1 MSNFDFLQREWF
13 AIHDTCVKA
22 ESYVNSDARA
32 ACFYARIA
40 LEQMVG
46 WLYKYDKNYTCYDE
60 NLGARIYEPCF
71 RNTAGDAI
79 FTKATV
85 IVTIGN
91 RAAHGKSTKTADALA
106 VNAELFHVAYWLART
121 YGERAR
127 PDPALQFNPTLIPVS
142 RSQTAIPIAQLERV
156 ELDLRMQQAENQ
168 TLRTELEKLKE
179 QYAQV
184 RSINEQIRD
193 THNYNE
199 AQTRDYFIDLLLNEA
214 GFALDHADDKEYKV
228 EGMPNNQNVGFVD
241 YVLWGADRQPLAV
254 VEAKRT
260 KRNPLEGQQQ
270 AKLYADC
277 LEAKFGRRPVIY
289 LTNGYEHYFWD
300 DTAAPMRKVSGFHKR
315 DELELLM
322 QRRTARLSLTT
333 ENINADIAGRAYQ
346 QQAIRSVA
354 EAIEQQN
361 QRRSLL
367 VMATGSGKTRTVIAL
382 VDLMMRCNYV
392 KRVLFLADRVSLVNQ
407 AAREFGKNLASV
419 GVVNLRDNSDATG
432 RVYVSTYPTMLNL
445 INNNTD
451 VVRKFGIG
459 YFDLVIVDE
468 AHRSIYSKY
477 GALFNYFDSYLVGLT
492 ATPKNE
498 VDHNTYQ
505 LFQLERGVPTFNYSL
520 DEAIRER
527 HLVPYKAISVP
538 LKFQREGIKYDDLSE
553 EEKQQWDEKDWGEE
567 GAPDQVAAGALN
579 KWLFN
584 EDTVD
589 KVLEHVMTQGEM
601 VASGDR
607 LGKTII
613 FAKNNDHAEFIEKR
627 FNINYP
633 QYNGKFARVIT
644 YKVNYAQSLIDS
656 FSNKD
661 DEPHIAISVDM
672 MDTGIDVPEVLNLV
686 FFKQVHSK
694 TKFWQMIGRGTR
706 LCENLYAPSRDKKFF
721 NIFDF
726 CQNFEYFSQN
736 PNVVDSPKTDSLDT
750 RLFKKRLSLLDEI
763 DNTVRPK
770 PAEPAQVEEAELRT
784 YTADLLHDIV
794 SNMTLDNIS
803 VRPQRLYVE
812 KYSVKDIWKRISTT
826 ETAEAADKLA
836 ALPSQRTD
844 AEEEAKH
851 FDYLILSAQISVL
864 QTMAVEEKTKL
875 AVQKIMS
882 ALEEQPSIPA
892 IRLQLPLIQ
901 ALVGEEW
908 WADVSV
914 GMLEHVRKQLRM
926 LVKLIEKRKR
936 SIIYTNFEDEI
947 GEPTTMPMPTAV
959 SGIDYERFKQ
969 KSEEYLMQHKDHIVI
984 AKLRKNLPITASD
997 LAELERIMLEQAG
1010 GNATLVEQLKSESEG
1025 LGLFVRSL
1033 IGLELDAANAAM
1045 SRFLSDA
1052 SATKNQIAFVRMVVQ
1067 QLTHDGA
1074 MKKIRLYQSPF
1085 TDLAAA
1091 GPESLFAASK
1101 VIELIAAVE
1110 DVRRRAVA

>member
-1 MSNFDFLQREWF
+1 
-13 AIHDTCVKA
+13 
-22 ESYVNSDARA
+22 
-32 ACFYARIA
+32 
-40 LEQMVG
+40 
-46 WLYKYDKNYTCYDE
+46 
-60 NLGARIYEPCF
+60 
-71 RNTAGDAI
+71 
-79 FTKATV
+79 
-85 IVTIGN
+85 
-91 RAAHGKSTKTADALA
+91 
-106 VNAELFHVAYWLART
+106 
-121 YGERAR
+121 
-127 PDPALQFNPTLIPVS
+127 
-142 RSQTAIPIAQLERV
+142 
-156 ELDLRMQQAENQ
+156 
-168 TLRTELEKLKE
+168 
-179 QYAQV
+179 
-184 RSINEQIRD
+184 
-193 THNYNE
+193 
-199 AQTRDYFIDLLLNEA
+199 
-214 GFALDHADDKEYKV
+214 
-228 EGMPNNQNVGFVD
+228 
-241 YVLWGADRQPLAV
+241 
-254 VEAKRT
+254 
-260 KRNPLEGQQQ
+260 
-270 AKLYADC
+270 
-277 LEAKFGRRPVIY
+277 
-289 LTNGYEHYFWD
+289 
-300 DTAAPMRKVSGFHKR
+300 
-315 DELELLM
+315 
-322 QRRTARLSLTT
+322 
-333 ENINADIAGRAYQ
+333 
-346 QQAIRSVA
+346 
-354 EAIEQQN
+354 
-361 QRRSLL
+361 
-367 VMATGSGKTRTVIAL
+367 
-382 VDLMMRCNYV
+382 
-392 KRVLFLADRVSLVNQ
+392 
-407 AAREFGKNLASV
+407 
-419 GVVNLRDNSDATG
+419 
-432 RVYVSTYPTMLNL
+432 
-445 INNNTD
+445 
-451 VVRKFGIG
+451 
-459 YFDLVIVDE
+459 
-468 AHRSIYSKY
+468 
-477 GALFNYFDSYLVGLT
+477 
-492 ATPKNE
+492 
-498 VDHNTYQ
+498 
-505 LFQLERGVPTFNYSL
+505 
-520 DEAIRER
+520 
-527 HLVPYKAISVP
+527 
-538 LKFQREGIKYDDLSE
+538 
-553 EEKQQWDEKDWGEE
+553 
-567 GAPDQVAAGALN
+567 
-579 KWLFN
+579 
-584 EDTVD
+584 
-589 KVLEHVMTQGEM
+589 
-601 VASGDR
+601 
-607 LGKTII
+607 
-613 FAKNNDHAEFIEKR
+613 
-627 FNINYP
+627 
-633 QYNGKFARVIT
+633 
-644 YKVNYAQSLIDS
+644 
-656 FSNKD
+656 
-661 DEPHIAISVDM
+661 
-672 MDTGIDVPEVLNLV
+672 
-686 FFKQVHSK
+686 
-694 TKFWQMIGRGTR
+694 
-706 LCENLYAPSRDKKFF
+706 
-721 NIFDF
+721 
-726 CQNFEYFSQN
+726 
-736 PNVVDSPKTDSLDT
+736 
-750 RLFKKRLSLLDEI
+750 LSLLDEI

>member
-46 WLYKYDKNYTCYDE
+46 WLYKYDTNYSCYDD
-60 NLGARIYEPCF
+60 NLGARVYDPCF
-71 RNTAGDAI
+71 RNTASDAI

-85 IVTIGN
+85 IIAIGN
-91 RAAHGKSTKTADALA
+91 RAAHGKSTKPADA
-106 VNAELFHVAYWLART
+106 VTVITELFHVAYWLART

-142 RSQTAIPIAQLERV
+142 RTQPAIPIAQLERV
-156 ELDLRMQQAENQ
+156 ESDLKSQQAENQ
-168 TLRTELEKLKE
+168 TLRTELEQLKE
-179 QYAQV
+179 QYASV
-184 RSINEQIRD
+184 RAINEKIRD

-199 AQTRDYFIDLLLNEA
+199 QQTRDYFIDLLLNEA
-214 GFALDHADDKEYKV
+214 GFALDQAEDREYEV
-228 EGMPNNQNVGFVD
+228 EGMPNNENVGYVD
-241 YVLWGADRQPLAV
+241 YVLWGADRKPLAV

-260 KRNPLEGQQQ
+260 KRDAKVGQQQ

-300 DTAAPMRKVSGFHKR
+300 DTAAPIRKVEGFHKR

-322 QRRTARLSLTT
+322 QRRTSKLSLAS
-333 ENINADIAGRAYQ
+333 EPINADIAGRAYQ

-354 EAIEQQN
+354 EAIEQHN
-361 QRRSLL
+361 QRRNLL

-382 VDLMMRCNYV
+382 VDLMMRCNYA

-445 INNNTD
+445 INNNSD
-451 VVRKFGIG
+451 AVRKFGVG

-498 VDHNTYQ
+498 VDHNTYE
-505 LFQLERGVPTFNYSL
+505 LFQLERGVPTFSYSL
-520 DEAIRER
+520 DEAIEEK
-527 HLVPYKAISVP
+527 HLVPFVAISVP

-553 EEKQQWDEKDWGEE
+553 EEKQQWDEIDWGEN
-567 GAPDQVAAGALN
+567 GAPDEINAGAIN
-579 KWLFN
+579 QWLFN
-584 EDTVD
+584 KDTVD
-589 KVLEHVMTQGEM
+589 KVLEHVMTRGEK

-607 LGKTII
+607 LGKTIV
-613 FAKNNDHAEFIEKR
+613 FAKNNDHAEFIAER

-644 YKVNYAQSLIDS
+644 YKTEYAQSLIDS
-656 FSNKD
+656 FSIKD
-661 DEPHIAISVDM
+661 SEPHIAISVDM

-706 LCENLYAPSRDKKFF
+706 LCENLYSPGKHKRFF

-726 CQNFEYFSQN
+726 CQNFEFFNQN
-736 PNVVDSPKTDSLDT
+736 PNIAEGSKADSLDT
-750 RLFKKRLSLLDEI
+750 RLFKMRLNLLTEI
-763 DNTVRPK
+763 DSSNRPK
-770 PAEPAQVEEAELRT
+770 AVGGAAEQEADLRT
-784 YTADLLHDIV
+784 QTADLLHGIV
-794 SNMTLDNIS
+794 SNMTLENII
-803 VRPQRLYVE
+803 VRPQRQYVE
-812 KYSVKDIWKRISTT
+812 KYSVKDIWKRMTLTEST
-826 ETAEAADKLA
+826 EVGEKLA
-836 ALPSQRTD
+836 ALPSMQRDT
-844 AEEEAKH
+844 EEEAKH
-851 FDYLILSAQISVL
+851 FDYMILSAQLSVL
-864 QTMAVEEKTKL
+864 QVLVVDDKIKAT
-875 AVQKIMS
+875 VQKIMS
-882 ALEEQPSIPA
+882 ALEEQNSIPVINKQMA
-892 IRLQLPLIQ
+892 LIQ
-901 ALVGEEW
+901 ALAGEEW
-908 WADVSV
+908 WTDVTV

-936 SIIYTNFEDEI
+936 SIIYTDFEDEL
-947 GEPTTMPMPTAV
+947 GEPTTVPMPTSV

-969 KSEEYLMQHKDHIVI
+969 KSEEYLRHHKDHIVI
-984 AKLRKNLPITASD
+984 AKLRKNLPITAAD

-1010 GNATLVEQLKSESEG
+1010 GDSVLVEQLKTETEG

-1033 IGLELDAANAAM
+1033 VGLELEAANEAM
-1045 SRFLSDA
+1045 SKFLSDS
-1052 SATKNQIAFVRMVVQ
+1052 SATKNQIAFVRMIVQ

-1074 MKKIRLYQSPF
+1074 MTKLRLYQTPF

-1091 GPESLFAASK
+1091 GPESIFAFAK
-1101 VIELIAAVE
+1101 ATELCAVIEDIRQRAIA
-1110 DVRRRAVA
+1110 

>member
-40 LEQMVG
+40 LEQIVG
-46 WLYKYDKNYTCYDE
+46 WLFKYDNNYSCYDE
-60 NLGARIYEPCF
+60 NLGARVYDPCF
-71 RNTAGDAI
+71 RNTASDAI

-85 IVTIGN
+85 IIAIGN
-91 RAAHGKSTKTADALA
+91 RAAHGKSTKPADA
-106 VNAELFHVAYWLART
+106 VTVITELFHVAYWLART

-142 RSQTAIPIAQLERV
+142 RTQPAIPIAQLERV
-156 ELDLRMQQAENQ
+156 ESDLKSQQAENQ
-168 TLRTELEKLKE
+168 TLRTELEQLKE
-179 QYAQV
+179 QYASV
-184 RSINEQIRD
+184 RAINEKIRD

-199 AQTRDYFIDLLLNEA
+199 QQTRDYFIDLLLNEA
-214 GFALDHADDKEYKV
+214 GFALDQAEDREYEV
-228 EGMPNNQNVGFVD
+228 EGMPNNENVGYVD
-241 YVLWGADRQPLAV
+241 YVLWGADRKPLAV

-260 KRNPLEGQQQ
+260 KRDAKVGQQQ

-300 DTAAPMRKVSGFHKR
+300 DTAAPIRKVEGFHKR

-322 QRRTARLSLTT
+322 QRRTSKLSLAS
-333 ENINADIAGRAYQ
+333 EPINADIAGRAYQ

-354 EAIEQQN
+354 EAIEQHN
-361 QRRSLL
+361 QRRNLL

-382 VDLMMRCNYV
+382 VDLMMRCNYA
-392 KRVLFLADRVSLVNQ
+392 KRVLFLADRVSLVRQ
-407 AAREFGKNLASV
+407 AAREFGKNLASA
-419 GVVNLRDNSDATG
+419 GIVNLLEGSDGTG

-445 INNNTD
+445 INNNSD
-451 VVRKFGIG
+451 AVRKFGVG

-498 VDHNTYQ
+498 VDHNTYE
-505 LFQLERGVPTFNYSL
+505 LFQLERGVPTFSYSL
-520 DEAIRER
+520 DEAIEEK
-527 HLVPYKAISVP
+527 HLVPFVAISVP

-553 EEKQQWDEKDWGEE
+553 EEKQQWDEIDWGEN
-567 GAPDQVAAGALN
+567 GAPDEINAGAIN
-579 KWLFN
+579 QWLFN
-584 EDTVD
+584 KDTVD
-589 KVLEHVMTQGEM
+589 KVLEHVMTRGEK

-607 LGKTII
+607 LGKTIV
-613 FAKNNDHAEFIEKR
+613 FAKNNDHAEFIAER

-644 YKVNYAQSLIDS
+644 YKTEYAQSLIDS
-656 FSNKD
+656 FSIKD
-661 DEPHIAISVDM
+661 SEPHIAISVDM

-706 LCENLYAPSRDKKFF
+706 LCENLYSPGKHKRFF

-726 CQNFEYFSQN
+726 CQNFEFFNQN
-736 PNVVDSPKTDSLDT
+736 PNIAEGSKADSLDT
-750 RLFKKRLSLLDEI
+750 RLFKMRLNLLTEI
-763 DNTVRPK
+763 DSSNRPK
-770 PAEPAQVEEAELRT
+770 AVGRAAEQEADLRT
-784 YTADLLHDIV
+784 QTADLLHGIV
-794 SNMTLDNIS
+794 SNMTLENII
-803 VRPQRLYVE
+803 VRPQRQYVE
-812 KYSVKDIWKRISTT
+812 KYSVKDIWKRMTLTEST
-826 ETAEAADKLA
+826 EVGEKLA
-836 ALPSQRTD
+836 ALPSMLRDT
-844 AEEEAKH
+844 EEEAKH
-851 FDYLILSAQISVL
+851 FDYMILSAQLSVL
-864 QTMAVEEKTKL
+864 QVLVVDDKIKL

-882 ALEEQPSIPA
+882 ALEEQNNIPA
-892 IRLQLPLIQ
+892 INKQMPLIQ
-901 ALVGEEW
+901 ALAGEEW
-908 WADVSV
+908 WMDVTV

-936 SIIYTNFEDEI
+936 SIIYTDFEDEI
-947 GEPTTMPMPTAV
+947 GEPTPVPMPTGV

-969 KSEEYLMQHKDHIVI
+969 KSEEYLRHHKDHIVI
-984 AKLRKNLPITASD
+984 AKLRKNLPITAAD

-1010 GNATLVEQLKSESEG
+1010 GDSVLVEQLKTETEG

-1033 IGLELDAANAAM
+1033 VGLELEAANEAM
-1045 SRFLSDA
+1045 SKFLSDS
-1052 SATKNQIAFVRMVVQ
+1052 SATKNQIAFVRMIIQ

-1074 MKKIRLYQSPF
+1074 MTKNRLYESPF

-1091 GPESLFAASK
+1091 GPESVFASAKVTELFA
-1101 VIELIAAVE
+1101 VIEDI
-1110 DVRRRAVA
+1110 RQRAVA

>member
-46 WLYKYDKNYTCYDE
+46 WLYRYDNNYSCYDE

-85 IVTIGN
+85 IITIGN
-91 RAAHGKSTKTADALA
+91 RAAHGKSTKPADAVTA
-106 VNAELFHVAYWLART
+106 ITELFHVAYWLART
-121 YGERAR
+121 YSERAR
-127 PDPALQFNPTLIPVS
+127 PDPALQFNPTLMPAS
-142 RSQTAIPIAQLERV
+142 RTQPAIPIAQLERV
-156 ELDLRMQQAENQ
+156 ESDLKSQKEENL
-168 TLRTELEKLKE
+168 TLRTELEQLKE
-179 QYAQV
+179 QYARV
-184 RSINEQIRD
+184 KTINEQIRD

-199 AQTRDYFIDLLLNEA
+199 QQTRDYFIDLLLNEA
-214 GFALDHADDKEYKV
+214 GFALDHADDKEYEV
-228 EGMPNNQNVGFVD
+228 EGMPNNKNIGYAD
-241 YVLWGADRQPLAV
+241 YVLWGADRKPLAV

-260 KRNPLEGQQQ
+260 KRNPKEGQQQ

-300 DTAAPMRKVSGFHKR
+300 DTVAPIRKVEGFFKR

-322 QRRTARLSLTT
+322 QRRTNKLSLAT
-333 ENINADIAGRAYQ
+333 EPINADIAGRAYQ

-354 EAIEQQN
+354 EAIEQHN

-392 KRVLFLADRVSLVNQ
+392 KRVLFLADRVSLVKQ
-407 AAREFGKNLASV
+407 AAREFGKNLASA
-419 GVVNLRDNSDATG
+419 GIVNLLDGADGTG

-445 INNNTD
+445 INNNSE
-451 VVRKFGIG
+451 VVRKFGVG

-505 LFQLERGVPTFNYSL
+505 LFQLERGVPTFAYSL
-520 DEAIRER
+520 DEAINEK
-527 HLVPYKAISVP
+527 HLVPFVAISVP
-538 LKFQREGIKYDDLSE
+538 LKFQREGIKYDDLSDE
-553 EEKQQWDEKDWGEE
+553 DKQQWDELEWGEG
-567 GAPDQVAAGALN
+567 GAPEEVNAGAIN
-579 KWLFN
+579 QWLFN

-589 KVLEHVMTQGEM
+589 KVLEHVMTRGEK

-644 YKVNYAQSLIDS
+644 YKTEYAQSLIDS
-656 FSNKD
+656 FSIKES
-661 DEPHIAISVDM
+661 EPHIAISVDM
-672 MDTGIDVPEVLNLV
+672 LDTGIDVPEVLNLV

-706 LCENLYAPSRDKKFF
+706 LCADLYAPNKDKKFF

-726 CQNFEYFSQN
+726 CQNFEFFKQN
-736 PNVVDSPKTDSLDT
+736 PNIGEGSKADSLDT
-750 RLFKKRLSLLDEI
+750 RLFKMRLNLLTEI
-763 DNTVRPK
+763 DSVNRPK
-770 PAEPAQVEEAELRT
+770 AVGEAAQQETELRAQT
-784 YTADLLHDIV
+784 SDLLHGIV
-794 SNMTLDNIS
+794 SNMTLDNII
-803 VRPQRLYVE
+803 VRPQRQYVE
-812 KYSVKDIWKRISTT
+812 KYSVKDIWKRMTLSEST
-826 ETAEAADKLA
+826 EVSEKLS
-836 ALPSQRTD
+836 ALPSQMRD

-851 FDYLILSAQISVL
+851 FDYMILSAQLSLLQVL
-864 QTMAVEEKTKL
+864 VVDEKIKS
-875 AVQKIMS
+875 AIQKIMS
-882 ALEEQPSIPA
+882 ALEEQNSIPA
-892 IRLQLPLIQ
+892 INKQMPLIQ
-901 ALVGEEW
+901 ALAGEEW
-908 WADVSV
+908 WNDVTV

-926 LVKLIEKRKR
+926 LIKLIEKRKR
-936 SIIYTNFEDEI
+936 SIIYTDFEDEL
-947 GEPTTMPMPTAV
+947 GEATVVTLPLAT
-959 SGIDYERFKQ
+959 SGIDYDRFKL
-969 KSEEYLMQHKDHIVI
+969 KTAEYLKQHKDHIAF
-984 AKLRKNLPITASD
+984 AKLRKNLPITAAD

-1010 GNATLVEQLKSESEG
+1010 GNAALVEQLKLETDG

-1033 IGLELDAANAAM
+1033 VGLELEAANEAM
-1045 SRFLSDA
+1045 SKFLSDK
-1052 SATKNQIAFVRMVVQ
+1052 SATMSQIAFVRMIVQ

-1074 MKKIRLYQSPF
+1074 MTKNRLYESPF

-1091 GPESLFAASK
+1091 GPESMFASAKVTELFA
-1101 VIELIAAVE
+1101 VIEDI
-1110 DVRRRAVA
+1110 RQRAVA